1 MLVDDCAKDIIA
13 TAVHAV
19 KAIVGDQGLF
29 GVDVK
34 EVAGKPYVIE
44 VNECP
49 NIDHGVEDLALG
61 DELYRRIIGSLKRDI
76 ERRIG
81 ITPAKGR
88 TTIKA

>member
-1 MLVDDCAKDIIA
+1 M
-13 TAVHAV
+13 
-19 KAIVGDQGLF
+19 
-29 GVDVK
+29 
-34 EVAGKPYVIE
+34 IE